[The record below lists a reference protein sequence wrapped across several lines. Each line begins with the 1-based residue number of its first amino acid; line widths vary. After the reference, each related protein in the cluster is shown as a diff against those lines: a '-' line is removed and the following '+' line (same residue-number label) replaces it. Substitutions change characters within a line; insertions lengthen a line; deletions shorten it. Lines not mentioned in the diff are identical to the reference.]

1 MSSAACT
8 ELAVMSWSRTIS
20 PSFTFFSTARS
31 TAAVSEVAQS
41 RGSTDQLRIASCRAS
56 ATCRTASLQQPPG
69 GRRNTGSHPSGS
81 SACVSMISDAT
92 VRRLISFM
100 VLWV

>member
-1 MSSAACT
+1 M
-8 ELAVMSWSRTIS
+8 S

-56 ATCRTASLQQPPG
+56 ATCRTVIGIIVASAFMPCFPLHEPIREIRAAHCECCFCESPP
-69 GRRNTGSHPSGS
+69 P
-81 SACVSMISDAT
+81 
-92 VRRLISFM
+92 
-100 VLWV
+100 